1 MGRRKKEAPR
11 RGSLAYLPRGRAKAL
26 IARVRTWPEVEGRP
40 TLLGFAGYKAGMTHV
55 HMVDTNPSSPNYGKE
70 IVCPTTVIDTP
81 PMGVC
86 AIRTYVETPDG
97 LQAFTEAWMKN
108 PPADLKRVLTLPEK
122 FDDKKPLNKIEQ
134 NLDRIK
140 EFRVILC
147 TQPRLAGVSTKE
159 PEVMEVKI
167 GGGAVQQQFE
177 YAKSLLGNR
186 VKISDAFKE
195 GQFVDVLSI
204 TKGKGIAGPVKRW
217 GVHILSHKSRKTKR
231 GVGTLGPW
239 HPAHVMYT
247 VPRSGQMGLAQRTE
261 YGKQVLKIGSKET
274 GVTPKGGFIR
284 YGVVNGD
291 FIMLSGSVPGPAKR
305 VIKLRYPVRE
315 ERVPEVPPQIVHISV
330 ESQQGK

>member
-1 MGRRKKEAPR
+1 MGRRKKKAPR
-11 RGSLAYLPRGRAKAL
+11 RGSLAYLPRGRARAL
-26 IARVRTWPEVEGRP
+26 VARVRTWPEVEGRP
-40 TLLGFAGYKAGMTHV
+40 MLLGFTGYKAGMTHV
-55 HMVDTNPSSPNYGKE
+55 YMVDNNRRSPTYGKE
-70 IVCPTTVIDTP
+70 IVCPTTVIETP
-81 PMGVC
+81 PMIVC
-86 AIRTYVETPDG
+86 AIRTYVETSDG
-97 LQAFTEAWMKN
+97 LQTFTEAWMGN
-108 PPADLKRVLTLPEK
+108 PSADLKRVLTLPEK
-122 FDDKKPLNKIEQ
+122 FDEKTALNKIEQ
-134 NLDRIK
+134 NLNRIK

-167 GGGAVQQQFE
+167 GGGTVPQQFE
-177 YAKSLLGNR
+177 YVKSLIGNL

-231 GVGTLGPW
+231 GIGTLGPW

-247 VPRSGQMGLAQRTE
+247 VPRAGQMGLAQRTE
-261 YGKQVLKIGSKET
+261 YSKQVLKIGSKDT

-305 VIKLRYPVRE
+305 VIKLRPSVRME
-315 ERVPEVPPQIVHISV
+315 KIPEAPPQILHISV